1 MPTIDNYQH
10 DINKTYP
17 NYGGLD
23 RQALFF
29 GIPVV
34 VAMLILVGA
43 TVPAIILVQFFSAIW
58 GLFCVAIAAAVLFHL
73 HNVCSDDDQAMRIT
87 GFELLCFLRRKN
99 ARIFGGKNTI
109 LSTRYGRHKSDYQRL
124 LEQYSETATCNVRFS
139 TEDLPTLDS
148 RNSQLY

>member
-1 MPTIDNYQH
+1 MYDENTEH
-10 DINKTYP
+10 AINKTYP

-23 RQALFF
+23 RQALIW

-34 VAMLILVGA
+34 PAMLVLVGA
-43 TVPAIILVQFFSAIW
+43 TVPAIILVQFFSAIG
-58 GLFCVAIAAAVLFHL
+58 GLCCVAIAAAVLFHL
-73 HNVCSDDDQAMRIT
+73 HNVCSNDDQAMRIT

-99 ARIFGGKNTI
+99 ARIFGGTNTI

-124 LEQYSETATCNVRFS
+124 LEQYSETATCNVGLA
-139 TEDLPTLDS
+139 TEDLPTLDT